1 MELSTKVFISSDE
14 HDGFGVSSTIIM
26 GEKEAVLVDAQ
37 FTLANA
43 HRLVAEIIETGRD
56 LKRIFITHL
65 HPDHFLGL
73 EVIKNVFPDA
83 KVFSYRQIARDVND
97 AYEFKIDYW
106 GKEVLRE
113 NGATTKYL
121 IEEIDDEVFYLEGH
135 EIRILEGMSGDC
147 INVTPLWIPSI
158 KTLIASDVVFADA
171 HVWIADMRT
180 PERMSRWMRSLD
192 ALESLRP
199 EVLIPGHSRVT
210 PTLSPSAISFTR
222 RYIQD
227 FINVMHRVD
236 DSQALINE
244 MDRIYP
250 DLPVRICLEYSARI
264 LKDRYVWP
272 GDWPLSLRNMP
283 TTL

>member
-1 MELSTKVFISSDE
+1 MELSTKVFVSSDR

-26 GEKEAVLVDAQ
+26 GDKEALLVDAQ

-43 HRLVAEIIETGRD
+43 HRLVAEIIETGRE

-73 EVIKNVFPDA
+73 EVVKTAFPA
-83 KVFSYRQIARDVND
+83 AEVLSYKSVAADVND
-97 AYEFKIDYW
+97 AYDFKVDYW
-106 GKEVLRE
+106 GTEVLKE
-113 NGATTKYL
+113 NGAKTKYFVKE
-121 IEEIDDEVFYLEGH
+121 IEEEILTLEGQ
-135 EIRILEGMSGDC
+135 EIQILTQMSGDC

-180 PERMSRWMRSLD
+180 PERMSRWMESLD
-192 ALESLRP
+192 RLEALRP
-199 EVLIPGHSRVT
+199 EVLIPGHTGVS
-210 PTLSPSAISFTR
+210 PTLSPSAIGFTR
-222 RYIQD
+222 RYIKD
-227 FINVMHRVD
+227 FITLLHRVEN
-236 DSQALINE
+236 SEALIKE

-250 DLPVRICLEYSARI
+250 GLPVRICLEYSARI

-272 GDWPLSLRNMP
+272 GDWPESLRNMAV
-283 TTL
+283 TL

>member
-43 HRLVAEIIETGRD
+43 HRLVAEIIETGRN
-56 LKRIFITHL
+56 LKSIFITHL

-264 LKDRYVWP
+264 LKDHYVWP